1 MGRAWWIAPVVVM
14 LVACTDME
22 KPAPVSERGQGARA
36 AVASPRVPSPRATY
50 RVQAGDT
57 LYSIAFARDLDYRE
71 LARLNGLED
80 GNLIRAGQSLVLPG
94 GGDVSTAPVGETPG
108 TIRERALGARV
119 DTVQKPATVD
129 SEPVVQ
135 AWNWPATGR
144 VLAEFEPARGRKGLD
159 IAGRRDSPVRAA
171 SAGRVVYAGSA
182 LRGYG
187 KLTIVRHGTT
197 LLTAYAHQSALLVTE
212 GQAVAAGQVIGA
224 MGDSD
229 TESVKLHFEV
239 REKGKPVDPRLYLPV
254 RSEYGP
260 G

>member
-1 MGRAWWIAPVVVM
+1 MVRAWRIAPMVAM
-14 LVACTDME
+14 LAACADME
-22 KPAPVSERGQGARA
+22 KPAPISERGSGARI
-36 AVASPRVPSPRATY
+36 AVLPRAQPTRANY

-80 GNLIRAGQSLVLPG
+80 GNLIRAGQWLALPAG
-94 GGDVSTAPVGETPG
+94 AEVRTAPVAETPG
-108 TIRERALGARV
+108 TIQATPLSARV
-119 DTVQKPATVD
+119 DTVQKPAPADPETD
-129 SEPVVQ
+129 LKT
-135 AWNWPATGR
+135 WHWPAVGR
-144 VLAEFEPARGRKGLD
+144 VLAEFEPARGRKGMD

-171 SAGRVVYAGSA
+171 SAGKVVYAGSA

-187 KLTIVRHGTT
+187 KLTIVRHGAT
-197 LLTAYAHQSALLVTE
+197 LLTAYAHQSAQLVSE

-239 REKGKPVDPRLYLPV
+239 RDKGRPVDPRLYLPF